1 MPKEILMAEPGRP
14 RVLDDGK
21 LREIAALVSAGY
33 SLAGAA
39 EYVGCSIH
47 TIRREIKRNKE
58 FADKI
63 RKNKLYA
70 ELDPLNS
77 IRSFGKT
84 NWRAAA
90 WYLERTH
97 PDRYLKKNPA
107 LLKPVDLMEFLEQMT
122 NIILKEV
129 TDEATRERIA
139 QKLLAQSEPITRSI
153 MDFYLEGR
161 PARPVRLRG

>member
-1 MPKEILMAEPGRP
+1 MAEPGRP
-14 RVLDDGK
+14 RVLDDVK

-47 TIRREIKRNKE
+47 TIRREIKRNKD
-58 FADKI
+58 FAEKI
-63 RKNKLYA
+63 RKSQLYA
-70 ELDPLNS
+70 ELDPLNA
-77 IRSFGKT
+77 IRHCGKT

-97 PDRYLKKNPA
+97 PDRYLKQNPA
-107 LLKPVDLMEFLEQMT
+107 LVRPSDLQEFMQAVAR
-122 NIILKEV
+122 ILSKEV
-129 TDEATRERIA
+129 TDEKMLERIA
-139 QKLLAQSEPITRSI
+139 ERLQANFDPIARSI

-161 PARPVRLRG
+161 PARPVRLK